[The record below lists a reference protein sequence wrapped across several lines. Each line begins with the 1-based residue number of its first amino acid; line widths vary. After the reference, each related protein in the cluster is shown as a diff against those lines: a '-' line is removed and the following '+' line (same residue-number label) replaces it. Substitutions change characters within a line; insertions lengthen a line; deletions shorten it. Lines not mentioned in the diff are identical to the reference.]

1 MLHNIIKASAVCE
14 RMIGHVYYLLSRL
27 AELGSQDRVVLTSLA
42 EEEKEHANTL
52 LEIMDHLPKELEGY
66 DYFAIIDYQ
75 TEFMAR
81 LVLIQE
87 DLEGDVDWIDVY
99 QKLEGLEGSLADNL
113 LTHLKLILTDE
124 HKSKADRL
132 SDESATH
139 ATRLRALIE
148 ARG

>member
-1 MLHNIIKASAVCE
+1 MLHNIIKGSAVCE

-27 AELGSQDRVVLTSLA
+27 AEADSQDRVVLAGLA
-42 EEEKEHANTL
+42 QEEKEHANTL
-52 LEIMDHLPKELEGY
+52 LEIMDHLPEEIEGY
-66 DYFAIIDYQ
+66 DYSAIIDYQ

-87 DLEGDVDWIDVY
+87 DLEDDIDWIDVY

-113 LTHLKLILTDE
+113 LTHLKLVLTDE
-124 HKSKADRL
+124 HKSKANKL

-139 ATRLRALIE
+139 ATRIRALIE
-148 ARG
+148 ARA